1 MINEVRN
8 TVLAII
14 NKNNYG
20 YISPSDFNLYAEQA
34 QLDIFE
40 DYFYNYNSQVNKENS
55 RQSGTGLADIKKG
68 LEEVLDSFSVFG
80 SLTQVSSNTY
90 NLPSD
95 YYLVQD
101 LIYGNKIIERV
112 SNNKIRLLL
121 NSNLT
126 SPTKGFPA
134 YTLSG
139 ATSTE
144 LGNTVTIH
152 PSTINGANDVSV
164 QYIRYPLTPKWTFQ
178 SLVGGEPIFDQNQS
192 DYQDFE
198 LPKSDFS
205 NLVIKILQYSG
216 VSIREADIIQ
226 AAKSEE
232 LQDAQQKQ

>member
-134 YTLSG
+134 YTLGG

-198 LPKSDFS
+198 LPLSDS
-205 NLVIKILQYSG
+205 INIVQKILQYAG
-216 VSIREADIIQ
+216 LSIREGDVYTYAQ
-226 AAKSEE
+226 NEQVEQQNEE
-232 LQDAQQKQ
+232 N

>member
-20 YISPSDFNLYAEQA
+20 YISPADFNLYAEQA

-80 SLTQVSSNTY
+80 PLTKASSNTY

-101 LIYGNKIIERV
+101 LIYGKKIIERV

-139 ATSTE
+139 ATSAE
-144 LGNTVTIH
+144 LGNTVTIY
-152 PSTINGANDVSV
+152 PPTINGVNDVSV
-164 QYIRYPLTPKWTFQ
+164 QYIRYPLPPKWTFQ
-178 SLVGGEPIFDQNQS
+178 SLSGGEPIFDQGQS

-198 LPKSDFS
+198 LPLSDS
-205 NLVIKILQYSG
+205 INIVQKILQYAG
-216 VSIREADIIQ
+216 LSIREGDVYTYAQ
-226 AAKSEE
+226 NEQVEQQNEE
-232 LQDAQQKQ
+232 N